1 MSESCNAINDLSNLI
16 IWLCV
21 PNKTEDLNLIVLNI
35 ITGINELKSFTKDI
49 YTNGNGNLMKESVIQ
64 IKSGITLNI
73 NANVKKIKY
82 VKKNMFGIMLHVVAK
97 MVNI

>member
-35 ITGINELKSFTKDI
+35 ITGFTKDI
-49 YTNGNGNLMKESVIQ
+49 YTNGNWKFDERNCNS
-64 IKSGITLNI
+64 N
-73 NANVKKIKY
+73 
-82 VKKNMFGIMLHVVAK
+82 
-97 MVNI
+97 

>member
-35 ITGINELKSFTKDI
+35 ITGFTKDI
-49 YTNGNGNLMKESVIQ
+49 YTNGNWKFDERKCNS
-64 IKSGITLNI
+64 N
-73 NANVKKIKY
+73 
-82 VKKNMFGIMLHVVAK
+82 
-97 MVNI
+97 

>member
-35 ITGINELKSFTKDI
+35 NTGINESKVLEKIF
-49 YTNGNGNLMKESVIQ
+49 IQ
-64 IKSGITLNI
+64 MEMGIWW
-73 NANVKKIKY
+73 KK
-82 VKKNMFGIMLHVVAK
+82 V
-97 MVNI
+97 